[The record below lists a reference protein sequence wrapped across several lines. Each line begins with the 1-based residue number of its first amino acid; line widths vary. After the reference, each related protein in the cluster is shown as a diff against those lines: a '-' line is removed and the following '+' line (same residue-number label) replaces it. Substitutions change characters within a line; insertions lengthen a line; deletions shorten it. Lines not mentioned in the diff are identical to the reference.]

1 MTPKANTTLKKTTE
15 SRD

>member
-1 MTPKANTTLKKTTE
+1 MNPKANTKFEKTTE